1 VYWIGGSPCA
11 GKSSI
16 ARLLAARHGLLHFEC
31 DARVPSPPDP
41 PELPTC
47 ERLARPPEWQ
57 AAREV
62 EFYRGRFD
70 FLLASLPPSLSSEE
84 RVLVEG
90 ADLLPDLLDA
100 RGVPMNNAIWIVPTP
115 DFQLRYYAARDWVA
129 EYVAECADPA
139 QAFAN
144 WMRRDMLFADH
155 VRAQAAV
162 VGGRVVV
169 VDGTRSIEQNARL
182 VEHHFGLVNP

>member
-1 VYWIGGSPCA
+1 MYWIGGSPCA

-16 ARLLAARHGLLHFEC
+16 ARLLATRHGLLHFEC

-47 ERLARPPEWQ
+47 ERLARSPEWQ

-70 FLLASLPPSLSSEE
+70 LLLASLPSAHSI
-84 RVLVEG
+84 LVEG
-90 ADLLPDLLDA
+90 ADLLPDLL
-100 RGVPMNNAIWIVPTP
+100 GSYGIPMSNAIWIVPTP

-129 EYVAECADPA
+129 DYVAGCPDPA

-144 WMRRDMLFADH
+144 WMRRDMLFADY
-155 VRAQAAV
+155 VRAQAAL
-162 VGGRVVV
+162 VGGRAVV
-169 VDGTRSIEQNARL
+169 VDGARSIEQNARL
-182 VEHHFGLVNP
+182 VEQHFGLVDP

>member
-1 VYWIGGSPCA
+1 MYWIGGSPCA

-16 ARLLAARHGLLHFEC
+16 ARLLAARHGLVHFEC

-47 ERLARPPEWQ
+47 ERLARPPQWQ
-57 AAREV
+57 ASREV

-70 FLLASLPPSLSSEE
+70 GLLASLPPDD

-90 ADLLPDLLDA
+90 ADLLPDLLGA
-100 RGVPMNNAIWIVPTP
+100 HGVPISKAIWIVPTP
-115 DFQLRYYAARDWVA
+115 DFQLRHYAAREWV
-129 EYVAECADPA
+129 EGYVAECPDPA

-144 WMRRDMLFADH
+144 WMRRDMLFAEY
-155 VRAQAAV
+155 VRAQAAM

-169 VDGTRSIEQNARL
+169 IDGTHSIEETTQL
-182 VEHHFGLVNP
+182 VEDHFGLPNP